1 MKWPPLVVTI
11 LSTVLLAGCGG
22 KIVYV
27 PVSSCPEPPPL
38 AMPLLSVE
46 RLPTPPRGARPTA
59 EQTRAAIRALGLDHV
74 TLKKTLEQCILTL
87 DAYRPPTPAP

>member
-38 AMPLLSVE
+38 TMPAMAVDQ
-46 RLPTPPRGARPTA
+46 LPETPETA
-59 EQTRAAIRALGLDHV
+59 AALKALGLDHV
-74 TLKKTLEQCILTL
+74 TLRGTLETCITRL
-87 DAYRPPTPAP
+87 DAYRKPPAK